1 MMRLMVVSTMATV
14 VAIRRPRRRRATVLD
29 TVVRNTAVPSMEARD
44 MVVPAMVR
52 NTGMV
57 PGRATAAARAIVRP
71 AL

>member
-14 VAIRRPRRRRATVLD
+14 VVIRPRRRRATVLG

-44 MVVPAMVR
+44 TAMVR

-57 PGRATAAARAIVRP
+57 LDRAIAAARAIVRP